1 MMRVMK
7 RILGILILVT
17 GISIFFYPN
26 YRQWKVQKEMDEI
39 TEAFPENEPF
49 EDMQDKTQENSKE
62 TEDSVTKEVADEQSV
77 KKLTASKELFEA
89 MQEYNKQL
97 LREGQ
102 DISDAWAFEQVPDEL
117 VDLYPE
123 SDAVGYLE
131 IPEIS
136 LSLPLY
142 IGATE
147 TNMSKGAVVLTQTS
161 MPIGGEGTNS
171 VIAAH
176 RGWKGSPYFRDIDQL
191 KIGSMIS
198 IHNLWEELT
207 YQVTG
212 TEIIPATK
220 CSILNIQPGK
230 DMVTLFSCYPYMSPG
245 TNYRLVIYC
254 ERVVD
259 TDEKENDESNTL
271 SVKEVA
277 KKDLTERGIVI
288 KEDYMEDF
296 LGKEGLF
303 RVLLPALLILTV
315 SVVILIR
322 WNKRK

>member
-1 MMRVMK
+1 MKKVMK
-7 RILGILILVT
+7 RIFGILILVT

-26 YRQWKVQKEMDEI
+26 YQQWKAQKEMDRI
-39 TEAFPENEPF
+39 TEAFSEKEAFKDVQNG
-49 EDMQDKTQENSKE
+49 TQENAEAE
-62 TEDSVTKEVADEQSV
+62 TAVTKAAEDVQDV
-77 KKLTASKELFEA
+77 KNLTVSKELFLT
-89 MQEYNKQL
+89 MQEYNEQL
-97 LREGQ
+97 LKEGQ
-102 DISDAWAFEQVPDEL
+102 DISDAWAFEQIPDEFAAFHSEL
-117 VDLYPE
+117 DE
-123 SDAVGYLE
+123 VGYLE

-136 LSLPLY
+136 LTLPLY

-176 RGWKGSPYFRDIDQL
+176 RGWKGNPYFRDIDQL
-191 KIGSMIS
+191 KIGSKVC

-220 CSILNIQPGK
+220 CSILNIQQDK

-254 ERVVD
+254 ERTTD
-259 TDEKENDESNTL
+259 TAEKGNEESDTL
-271 SVKEVA
+271 SVKELA
-277 KKDLTERGIVI
+277 QKDLTERGIVI
-288 KEDYMEDF
+288 KEDYLEQF
-296 LGKEGLF
+296 SGKERLL
-303 RVLLPALLILTV
+303 RVLLPVLSILAV
-315 SVVILIR
+315 AAVILIQ
-322 WNKRK
+322 WKKRK

>member
-117 VDLYPE
+117 VDLHSE

-191 KIGSMIS
+191 TIGSMIC
-198 IHNLWEELT
+198 IHNLWEELI

-220 CSILNIQPGK
+220 CSILNIQQDK

-259 TDEKENDESNTL
+259 TEEKEIDESNTL